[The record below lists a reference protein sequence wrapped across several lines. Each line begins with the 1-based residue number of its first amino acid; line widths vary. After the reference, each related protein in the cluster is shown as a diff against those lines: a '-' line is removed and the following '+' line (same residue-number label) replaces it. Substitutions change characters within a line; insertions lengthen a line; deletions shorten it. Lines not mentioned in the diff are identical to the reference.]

1 MCWKF
6 MKYKS
11 QAHVYPYEKYEGKV
25 SVNVKSVAIC
35 FALLKLR
42 LEVHVIL
49 RFLQSFKPQEFQV
62 Q

>member
-42 LEVHVIL
+42 LEVIL
-49 RFLQSFKPQEFQV
+49 RFLQSFKLQEFQV

>member
-1 MCWKF
+1 

-42 LEVHVIL
+42 LEVIL
-49 RFLQSFKPQEFQV
+49 RFLQSFKLQEFQV